1 MISITVDGQEL
12 RLYKDTTLNMEMNNA
27 LFGADTIE
35 GDVCYGFDIPAGGNE
50 LPLRFSH
57 TANAEGARTFACL
70 IAVDGLAAISGRLIV
85 RQSRPDRLSVD
96 VVCNPYPDGWPAR
109 SVRDD
114 FREAV
119 TISRSYAS
127 HKWAWKEF
135 LKASAEED
143 SDIKFGLHFNGSNY
157 GSGNASFGFWN
168 GQDRQKLVNRLYFDA
183 SGNVADGIDTP
194 FIRLFNG
201 LNRLDGDDGTTAEMN
216 QFCFCPQIRLV
227 KAVRQVL
234 ESSGYKVGGSFFD
247 DAVLRNVFIQ
257 SATALDGS
265 KFQYAG
271 SVEDTRFDG
280 EYYDDNDPRFSSTV
294 YVSLDTYGEWFYSAR
309 GGRPQWQQTAP
320 GSRCAGARLDTLLQ
334 WNNVFNQM
342 PPIPFVTVA
351 SDGIDNRRGY
361 ISFSVGGTY
370 YISVAV
376 RLPKFEWDYYSMPVR
391 LMLCKGAET
400 PAGDEDGNI
409 VLYSDKTMHRGG
421 TRSIGMTG
429 TFNVSNA
436 DTGVVYSVQC
446 VYKNNAGK
454 YRSLPAQ
461 GRVHIQMTSLGD
473 AAPLNIF
480 AKEFEVN
487 RCLPAISNSSFINAV
502 RKAFGL
508 TYYIDAVR
516 KRIEIGTAKD
526 LAAAAALDLT
536 PWLLAEETE
545 IGFEEK
551 RATFRYTGTEEAE
564 DVDGGKLLESVDT
577 IENLPAAQSNI
588 GKVCLVRSMNALYI
602 SRREESASDNWNC
615 IWSRYGYNPERLY
628 AWSGLSAT
636 ADGADGDEI
645 ASDAQVPCISLYRD
659 TDGIGNKSAIPD
671 IPLDIESP
679 MMNENVSDKL
689 VLLYYRGKQRLYFR
703 GRKWWFE
710 QMAPYREEEPSL
722 SAGSIGSGYVL
733 PWLKLYTAGKT
744 ATYKFRMPAAKMM
757 ETARLLQPQDSG
769 TPVRW
774 IQVESVRALPK
785 RISFQIDS
793 GDGLVLCE
801 IEAALL
807 DF

>member
-27 LFGADTIE
+27 LFGTDTIE
-35 GDVCYGFDIPAGGNE
+35 GDVCYGFDIPVSGNE

-57 TANAEGARTFACL
+57 TAYAEGAKTFACL

-85 RQSRPDRLSVD
+85 RQSGPDRLSVD
-96 VVCNPYPDGWPAR
+96 VVCNPYPDGWPAQ

-114 FREAV
+114 FRETV
-119 TISRSYAS
+119 TVSRSYAS
-127 HKWAWKEF
+127 HKSAWMEF
-135 LKASAEED
+135 LKASAAED
-143 SDIKFGLHFNGSNY
+143 ADIKFGLHFNGSNY
-157 GSGNASFGFWN
+157 GNGNASFGFWN
-168 GQDRQKLVNRLYFDA
+168 GQDRQKLVNRLYLDA

-201 LNRLDGDDGTTAEMN
+201 LNRLDGADGTTAEMN

-227 KAVRQVL
+227 KAMRHVL
-234 ESSGYKVGGSFFD
+234 ESSGYRVGGSFFD

-271 SVEDTRFDG
+271 SVEDTRFEG
-280 EYYDDNDPRFSSTV
+280 KYYDDNDPRFSSTV
-294 YVSLDTYGEWFYSAR
+294 YIQLDPYGEWFYTPR
-309 GGRPQWQQTAP
+309 VGKPQWQEAAP
-320 GSRCAGARLDTLLQ
+320 GSHCFGARIDTLLQ
-334 WNNVFNQM
+334 WNNISDQL
-342 PPIPFVTVA
+342 PPVPFVTVT
-351 SDGIDNRRGY
+351 SDGISNRLGN
-361 ISFSVGGTY
+361 ISFSADDTY
-370 YISVAV
+370 SISATV
-376 RLPKFEWDYYSMPVR
+376 RLPQFEWDYYSMPVR
-391 LMLCKGAET
+391 LMLCKGASI
-400 PAGDEDGNI
+400 PSGDEDDKI
-409 VLYSDKTMHRGG
+409 VLYADKTMQRGG
-421 TRSIGMTG
+421 TRSISMTG
-429 TFNVSNA
+429 TFIVSNA
-436 DTGVVYSVQC
+436 DIGVVYSVQC
-446 VYKNNAGK
+446 VYKNNEGT

-461 GRVHIQMTSLGD
+461 GSVYIRKASLGEAD
-473 AAPLNIF
+473 QLNIF
-480 AKEFEVN
+480 AKEFDVN
-487 RCLPAISNSSFINAV
+487 RCLPDISNSSFINAV

-516 KRIEIGTAKD
+516 KRIEISTAKD
-526 LAAAAALDLT
+526 LTAAAALDLT
-536 PWLLAEETE
+536 PWLLTEETE

-551 RATFRYTGTEEAE
+551 RATFRYTGMEEAE
-564 DVDGGKLLESVDT
+564 DVDGGKMLEPVDT
-577 IENLPAAQSNI
+577 IEDLPAAQTNI
-588 GKVCLVRSMNALYI
+588 GKVCLVRSMNALYV
-602 SRREESASDNWNC
+602 SGREESAADNWNYV
-615 IWSRYGYNPERLY
+615 WSRYGYNPERL
-628 AWSGLSAT
+628 SAGSARSST
-636 ADGADGDEI
+636 EDGEEI
-645 ASDAQVPCISLYRD
+645 ASDAQVPCISMYRD

-679 MMNENVSDKL
+679 MLNEAVSDKL

-710 QMAPYREEEPSL
+710 QMAPYRDGEPSL
-722 SAGSIGSGYVL
+722 SAGSIGHGYVL
-733 PWLKLYTAGKT
+733 PWLNLYAAGKT

-757 ETARLLQPQDSG
+757 ETARLLQPQDGG

-774 IQVESVRALPK
+774 IQVESVRALPR

-793 GDGLVLCE
+793 GDGMVLCE